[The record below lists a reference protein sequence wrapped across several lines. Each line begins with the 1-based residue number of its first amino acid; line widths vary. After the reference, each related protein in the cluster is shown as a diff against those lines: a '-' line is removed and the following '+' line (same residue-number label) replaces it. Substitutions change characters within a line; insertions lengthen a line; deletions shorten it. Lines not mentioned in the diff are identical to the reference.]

1 MGEKWL
7 GREAQKGGEKKCR
20 MTLNLRMR
28 GIRLEHE
35 RQKLFS

>member
-7 GREAQKGGEKKCR
+7 GREVQKGGKKSR

-28 GIRLEHE
+28 GIRPQREK
-35 RQKLFS
+35 QKLFS